1 MTQTLART
9 PEAVDSKNYLDSAK
23 VLSECCTQK
32 TVCRFELIHNGY
44 STSATL
50 MKLHPQGVELR
61 ISADDANE
69 PMIEQAICSI
79 SFSVGPTICAFL
91 GHLLDVRVLSS
102 HERKAFVTVPGL
114 LFATNL
120 RRSFRVPVIMDSGL
134 ETRVWTADGVKHWVT
149 ACDMAESG
157 IEIEFESGKVPE
169 LKVGGKLEIELR
181 FRNENVKRTA
191 EIRRIAGPRCGLSFG
206 SNVEEI
212 DREQAARLSR
222 FVISLQQIWLKNRI
236 R

>member
-9 PEAVDSKNYLDSAK
+9 PETVDSKNYLDSAK
-23 VLSECCTQK
+23 VLNECCAQK
-32 TVCRFELIHNGY
+32 TVCRFELIHNSY

-50 MKLHPQGVELR
+50 IKLHPQGIELR

-69 PMIEQAICSI
+69 PLIEQAICSI

-91 GHLLDVRVLSS
+91 GHVIDVRVLTS
-102 HERKAFVTVPGL
+102 HERKVFVTVPDR

-120 RRSFRVPVIMDSGL
+120 RRSFRVPVVMDSGL
-134 ETRVWTADGVKHWVT
+134 EVRVWTADGVKHWVT
-149 ACDMAESG
+149 ACDVAESG
-157 IEIEFESGKVPE
+157 IEIEFEAGKVPTV
-169 LKVGGKLEIELR
+169 KVGGRLEIELR
-181 FRNENVKRTA
+181 FRDETVKRTA

-206 SNVEEI
+206 SNVEEV

-236 R
+236 K